1 MNLTTTYM
9 GMTLKNPLVPSASPL
24 MENVD
29 NIRRLADAGASAI
42 TMFSIFEEQLRME
55 AAALDHYTTAGD
67 NIYAESTTFF
77 PNQSEYHVAPTRYL
91 DIIHAASQAVDI
103 PIIGSLNGMTNEGW
117 IDYAAQIEKA
127 GARALELNI
136 FMLPTDPKVSGLKI
150 EEAYLDIVKAV
161 KAAVNIPVAV
171 KMNPFFSSIANMAKR
186 FEEAGADG
194 LVLFNRFIQ
203 PDFDLDELEV
213 VPNLTLSAPGEIRLP
228 LRWIA
233 ILYGRL
239 GISMA
244 ASRGVHS
251 AQEVVKYILA
261 GADIVCMTSALL
273 KQGIPYLNHLLT
285 DLVGW
290 MDEHE
295 YESIEQ
301 MKGAMSQKSVSDPA
315 AFERANYIKT
325 IEHFKRHHAAKTPW

>member
-1 MNLTTTYM
+1 MNLSTNYM
-9 GMTLKNPLVPSASPL
+9 GLHLKNPLVPSASPI

-29 NIRRLADAGASAI
+29 NIRRLADAGASAV

-55 AAALDHYTTAGD
+55 AAALDHYTSVGD
-67 NIYAESTTFF
+67 NMYAESLSFF
-77 PNQSEYHVAPTRYL
+77 PQTDEYHVAPNRYL
-91 DIIHAASQAVDI
+91 DIIHRASQAVDI

-127 GARALELNI
+127 GAKALELNI
-136 FMLPTDPKVSGLKI
+136 FMIPTDPKISGGKV
-150 EEAYLDIVKAV
+150 EESYIDIVKAV
-161 KAAVNIPVAV
+161 RDAVSIPIAV

-203 PDFDLDELEV
+203 PDFDLEELEV
-213 VPNLTLSAPGEIRLP
+213 VPNLTLSSPGEIRLP

-239 GISMA
+239 GISLA

-251 AQEVVKYILA
+251 SREVIKYILA

-285 DLVGW
+285 DLVAW

-301 MKGAMSQKSVSDPA
+301 MKGAMSQKSVSDPS

-325 IEHFKRHHAAKTPW
+325 IEHFKRHHAASMPW

>member
-1 MNLTTTYM
+1 MNLKTTYM
-9 GMTLKNPLVPSASPL
+9 GIPLKNPIVPSASPIS
-24 MENVD
+24 ENVD
-29 NIRRLADAGASAI
+29 NIRRLADAGAAAV

-55 AAALDHYTTAGD
+55 AAALDHYTSAGD
-67 NIYAESTTFF
+67 NIYAESTSFF
-77 PNQSEYHVAPTRYL
+77 PHIDDYHVAPTRYL
-91 DIIHAASQAVDI
+91 DIINRASQAVDI
-103 PIIGSLNGMTNEGW
+103 PIIGSLNGMTSEGW
-117 IDYAAQIEKA
+117 IDYASQIEQA

-136 FMLPTDPKVSGLKI
+136 FMLPTDPKVSGAKI
-150 EEAYLDIVKAV
+150 EDSYLDIVKAV
-161 KAAVNIPVAV
+161 KETVTIPVAV

-194 LVLFNRFIQ
+194 LVMFNRFIQ

-213 VPNLTLSAPGEIRLP
+213 VPNLNLSTPGEIRLP

-239 GISMA
+239 SISLA

-251 AQEVVKYILA
+251 ATEVVKYLLA
-261 GADIVCMTSALL
+261 GADVVCTTSALL
-273 KQGIPYLNHLLT
+273 KKGIPFVTTLINDLT
-285 DLVGW
+285 TW

-295 YESIEQ
+295 YESVEQ
-301 MKGAMSQKSVSDPA
+301 LKGAMSQQSVEDPA

-325 IEHFKRHHAAKTPW
+325 IEHFKRHHAASMPW